1 MNELHFCHGKD
12 LPLRFGVDRREKADR
27 IVRTP
32 EAHRSPV
39 SDDGDMSPK
48 RTGVPIQAK
57 MNNRFLTLIGRWAP
71 PGYRRLLC
79 LFLVGV
85 LAGTLPPGVMADRA
99 EPDNTKTQ
107 FATPL
112 PVPPEIDGVIDTV
125 EWRSANGA
133 TGNWRI
139 SFNANQT
146 NMVRGGVLIFGPDL
160 LDATDLGCQMYAGY
174 DTNNLYI
181 AVRVTDNALYDDSVT
196 AESANGKTEE
206 DDSVE
211 LHIDPMNA
219 NAATNSPGSVG
230 GRYAIALNNAY
241 AGSQTATYGTDNAWY
256 ARASRNATDTG
267 YDAEFRISMSS
278 LSDPKFG
285 DVLGFTVVVNDDKD
299 AGPVEKTLDRQV
311 AWVGAPN
318 QPVTY
323 GNLIIGHKAYAAPQ
337 VTNAP
342 TVDGTIHTNE
352 YSAARDIPINLRTG
366 QPQTAAG
373 VDAWPPGTFEAT
385 AWVTHDATAVYVAV
399 DVIDTTVVTDTAE
412 AGSEDGTTWE
422 DDSVEIF
429 FDADLDKNRG
439 GPTVDFEGQFVLTAN
454 GAHRDAEARNPTFG
468 ETGDWYGATS
478 LTSKGY
484 QIEFK
489 VNKTA
494 LLSPTNGTVMG
505 FNIALNNDNGAGR
518 IAQLSWN
525 GDPHQEY
532 TYGQLTLASAAPTEL
547 RITNW
552 QRNANGTFTIEWVG
566 GGVLQG
572 ATDVAKGPWVDVP
585 TATSPYTFTPTER
598 IQFERIIRR

>member
-1 MNELHFCHGKD
+1 
-12 LPLRFGVDRREKADR
+12 
-27 IVRTP
+27 
-32 EAHRSPV
+32 
-39 SDDGDMSPK
+39 
-48 RTGVPIQAK
+48 
-57 MNNRFLTLIGRWAP
+57 MNNIFLTLIGRWAP
-71 PGYRRLLC
+71 SDGRRLLC
-79 LFLVGV
+79 LFLVSLV
-85 LAGTLPPGVMADRA
+85 AGTLPQTVMADRA
-99 EPDNTKTQ
+99 QPDNTKTQ

-112 PVPPEIDGVIDTV
+112 PVPPEIDGVINTV
-125 EWRSANGA
+125 EWQSANGA

-139 SFNANQT
+139 SFDANQT
-146 NMVRGGVLIFGPDL
+146 NMVRGGTLIFGPDL
-160 LDATDLGCQMYAGY
+160 LDANDLGCQFYAGY

-181 AVRVTDNALYDDSVT
+181 AVRVTDSALFDDSVT
-196 AESANGKTEE
+196 AESAGGKTEE

-211 LHIDPMNA
+211 LHIDPLNA
-219 NAATNSPGSVG
+219 NDASYGPGSVG

-241 AGSQTATYGTDNAWY
+241 AGSQTNSYGTAGAWY
-256 ARASRNATDTG
+256 ARASRNEAWTA
-267 YDAEFRISMSS
+267 YDVEYRISLSS

-285 DVLGFTVVVNDDKD
+285 DVVGFTVVVNDDKD
-299 AGPVEKTLDRQV
+299 GGSVERTIDRQV
-311 AWVGAPN
+311 AWVGVPN
-318 QPVTY
+318 EPVTY

-342 TVDGTIHTNE
+342 TVDGQINANE
-352 YSAARDIPINLRTG
+352 YAPARDIPINLRTG

-385 AWVTHDATAVYVAV
+385 AWAVHDVTAVYVAV

-429 FDADLDKNRG
+429 FDADLDMNRG

-454 GAHRDAEARNPTFG
+454 GAHRDAEARNPTFDQA
-468 ETGDWYGATS
+468 GDWYGATT
-478 LTSKGY
+478 LTTNGY

-494 LLSPTNGTVMG
+494 LLSPTNGVVMG

-532 TYGQLTLASAAPTEL
+532 TYGQLTLAPPAPVEL
-547 RITNW
+547 KITKW
-552 QRNANGTFTIEWVG
+552 QRNANGSFTLEWVG
-566 GGVLQG
+566 GGVLQW
-572 ATDVAKGPWVDVP
+572 APDVGGPWTDVP
-585 TATSPYTFTPTER
+585 TATSPHTLTPTDN